1 VAYGAIRRKEER
13 ALARLR
19 QEGNAAEDGLLVNQD
34 NFLLASLPDIGYV
47 NGGYSW
53 GKSGGLT
60 RFPEPCRESKQWLL
74 PSRRGTLSVDRSE
87 IEKKDKRALLEMTR
101 GKVKFEAFG
110 EEMLEKKVSL
120 SGNSGR
126 IYLPPDWVGHHVKI
140 IRID

>member
-1 VAYGAIRRKEER
+1 M
-13 ALARLR
+13 
-19 QEGNAAEDGLLVNQD
+19 
-34 NFLLASLPDIGYV
+34 LP
-47 NGGYSW
+47 
-53 GKSGGLT
+53 
-60 RFPEPCRESKQWLL
+60 
-74 PSRRGTLSVDRSE
+74 VDRTMTE
-87 IEKKDKRALLEMTR
+87 TKDKRPLLEMAR